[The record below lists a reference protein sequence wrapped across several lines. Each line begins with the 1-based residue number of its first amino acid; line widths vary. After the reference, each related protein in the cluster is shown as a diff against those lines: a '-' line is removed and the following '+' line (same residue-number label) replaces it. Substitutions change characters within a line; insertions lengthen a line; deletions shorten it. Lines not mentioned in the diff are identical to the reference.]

1 MAQVNLN
8 VFNRQMRQ
16 LREAVEDL
24 PEAALDVFIDNTPVK
39 TGNARRNTRLD
50 DTTIT
55 AAYPYASRLDEGYS
69 RQSPQGMVAP
79 TEKWIQQEVDRRL
92 KGI

>member
-8 VFNRQMRQ
+8 VFNKQMRA
-16 LREAVEDL
+16 LLAAVDDL
-24 PEAALDVFIDNTPVK
+24 PEAALDVFIDNTPIK

-55 AAYPYASRLDEGYS
+55 ATYPYASRLDTGYS

-79 TEKWIQQEVDRRL
+79 TEKWIQNEVDRRL